1 MFVCIED
8 GLDQLIKDN
17 QMEATKDIVED
28 AKLKMVI
35 QLRCTNGSNLCVF
48 NNLLTPC

>member
-1 MFVCIED
+1 
-8 GLDQLIKDN
+8 
-17 QMEATKDIVED
+17 MEATKDIVED

-35 QLRCTNGSNLCVF
+35 QLRCTNGSNPCVKF